1 MYIRFPAL
9 DNKSSTCNSQ
19 QQTSS
24 SKVTP
29 SNFHHFLRLMPFMG
43 PGGGL
48 EVPPLK
54 SISHVFDKFKVILF
68 LAAQF
73 SMCFT
78 SSIEESLFDL
88 TGALTVISSANLI
101 NLLIS
106 GCLGFIS
113 PTIGEKRNGPMTVP
127 CGTPLLILAYSVM
140 NPSTTTLCFRFVKKR
155 IIELMIYGFRL
166 VCFSFSVT
174 TL

>member
-1 MYIRFPAL
+1 MYIRLPAL
-9 DNKSSTCNSQ
+9 DNKSATCDFQ

-29 SNFHHFLRLMPFMG
+29 SNFNHFLRLMPFMG
-43 PGGGL
+43 PVGGL

-54 SISHVFDKFKVILF
+54 SISGVFDKFKVILF

-78 SSIEESLFDL
+78 SSIEESIFDL
-88 TGALTVISSANLI
+88 TGALAVISSANLI

-113 PTIGEKRNGPMTVP
+113 STIREKRNGPMTAP

-140 NPSTTTLCFRFVKKR
+140 NHQPRPFAFDSSKNL
-155 IIELMIYGFRL
+155 
-166 VCFSFSVT
+166 SSN
-174 TL
+174 

>member
-1 MYIRFPAL
+1 
-9 DNKSSTCNSQ
+9 
-19 QQTSS
+19 
-24 SKVTP
+24 
-29 SNFHHFLRLMPFMG
+29 MPLMG

-68 LAAQF
+68 LVAQF

-88 TGALTVISSANLI
+88 TGALIVISSANLI
-101 NLLIS
+101 NLLVS

-113 PTIGEKRNGPMTVP
+113 STIRERNGPMTVP
-127 CGTPLLILAYSVM
+127 CGTPLLILTYSVM
-140 NPSTTTLCFRFVKKR
+140 NPSTTTLCFRFVKKL
-155 IIELMIYGFRL
+155 IIQLMIYGFKL